1 LLGELLRVAV
11 VGFASPLHSEASW
24 KPTWRTCLQELRSAG
39 LEVAAEALITG
50 PEASLKLPSG
60 LQAVVAAVL
69 TGGTSKQVAR
79 LLWDV
84 GRPTLLAAFTRH
96 NSLPSA
102 LEARAY
108 LRERSWVK
116 VLQAGPGW
124 GLKAADLLKEAT
136 KARGRLAGRVLA
148 IGGASIDAR
157 LEPAGPE
164 VLARRLGIEVEEV
177 GLDEV
182 REAMEKVDSL
192 EVEEE
197 LKSLARFMKL
207 KEPVEAPVRLYLA
220 SKRLMEERRATGVT
234 FNCFSLLPAVKCTP
248 CIAVSKLIDEGVL
261 AVCEAEAPTLGAAA
275 IVHRLLGLPFFV
287 ANVAKAQGGIV
298 LAHCTA
304 PASLCSGSVEALP
317 HFESGMPAA
326 LDVEL
331 KLGQVTLVALSKR
344 LEELMVS
351 LGRVKASSLK
361 EEGLC
366 RTQAFVE
373 VGDPMDLLS
382 SSPGGHL
389 VLAYGDLKLSL
400 RKAAEALS
408 LDFREV
414 GEKVLR

>member
-1 LLGELLRVAV
+1 MLGELLRVAV

-24 KPTWRTCLQELRSAG
+24 RPTWRACLQELKSAG
-39 LEVAAEALITG
+39 LEVVEALIAEPG
-50 PEASLKLPSG
+50 ASLKLPSG

-69 TGGTSKQVAR
+69 TGGTSRQVAR

-84 GRPTLLAAFTRH
+84 GKPTLLIAFARH

-108 LRERSWVK
+108 LRERGWAR

-124 GLKAADLLKEAT
+124 GLRAAELLKEAM
-136 KARGRLAGRVLA
+136 KAREKLAGRVLA

-157 LEPAGPE
+157 LDPAGPE
-164 VLARRLGIEVEEV
+164 VLARRLGVEVEEV

-182 REAMEKVDSL
+182 GEAMKRVDSR

-197 LKSLARFMKL
+197 LKSLTRFVKL

-220 SKRLMEERRATGVT
+220 SKRLVEERRAAGAT

-248 CIAVSKLIDEGVL
+248 CIAVSRLIDEGVL

-287 ANVAKAQGGIV
+287 ANVAKVQGGIV

-304 PASLCSGSVEALP
+304 PASLCSGGVEAVP
-317 HFESGMPAA
+317 HFESGLPAA

-344 LEELMVS
+344 LEGLMVS
-351 LGRVKASSLK
+351 LGRVRASSLK
-361 EEGLC
+361 EEGMC

-373 VGDPMDLLS
+373 VGDPMGVLS
-382 SSPGGHL
+382 ASPGGHF
-389 VLAYGDLKLSL
+389 VLAYGDLRPSL
-400 RKAAEALS
+400 RKAAEALG